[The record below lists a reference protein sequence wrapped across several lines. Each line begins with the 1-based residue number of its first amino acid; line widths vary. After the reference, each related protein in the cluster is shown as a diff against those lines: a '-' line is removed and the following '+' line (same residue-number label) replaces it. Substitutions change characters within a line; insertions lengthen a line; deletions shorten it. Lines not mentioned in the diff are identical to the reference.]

1 MATSKA
7 TTAATANAPEQ
18 VSDKIFTA
26 ANVISFL
33 RLCLVPVFFFLIV
46 NEYDVAAA
54 LVFGFAAAT
63 DFVDGQVA
71 RRTHTVSLLG
81 QLLDP
86 IVDRV
91 LMITGVVG
99 VFLTGRLPLWIII
112 VVIARDALIL
122 AGGAYLLFGRH
133 IRIPV
138 IYLGKVATTFL
149 FFGFFGLVLN
159 WPLVPGLNWVDFAW
173 LPGFTSDPVSWGIW
187 LIYIGLVLS
196 LTTTGIYIAQAI
208 DRLKNN

>member
-1 MATSKA
+1 MDTEMPRDGASPSA
-7 TTAATANAPEQ
+7 SEP
-18 VSDKIFTA
+18 VSDRIFTIP
-26 ANVISFL
+26 NLISFA
-33 RLCLVPVFFFLIV
+33 RLCLVPVFFVLIV
-46 NEYDVAAA
+46 NQYDVWAAI
-54 LVFGFAAAT
+54 VFGIAATT

-71 RRTHTVSLLG
+71 RRTHSVSKLG

-112 VVIARDALIL
+112 VVVARDALVL
-122 AGGAYLLFGRH
+122 GGGAYMLFVRH

-138 IYLGKVATTFL
+138 IYLGKVATTLL

-159 WPLVPGLNWVDFAW
+159 WPLLPGLGLIDLSW
-173 LPGFTSDPVSWGIW
+173 LPGFGLTPASWGIW
-187 LIYIGLVLS
+187 FIYCGIIASLI
-196 LTTTGIYIAQAI
+196 TTIIYGVQAV
-208 DRLKNN
+208 RALRAA